1 MIFILLVKNGFVN
14 WNKNWQEVNT
24 YTRYSYW
31 CKIFERYRSV
41 EEKTQQPRST
51 EVNNAGFLSF
61 YLLLHSLYEK
71 IYVLWDEVS
80 RGNRE
85 EPFQDILWERPLND
99 LIKMQWTDFSNKL
112 RKKFVAE
119 KETDLQGVDKKK
131 KI

>member
-1 MIFILLVKNGFVN
+1 MVLSIEIRIDKKSTRTHVTRTGVK
-14 WNKNWQEVNT
+14 
-24 YTRYSYW
+24 YSQRW
-31 CKIFERYRSV
+31 SSV
-41 EEKTQQPRST
+41 EEKTQQPRGT

-61 YLLLHSLYEK
+61 YLLLHSSYEK
-71 IYVLWDEVS
+71 IYVLWNEVS

-85 EPFQDILWERPLND
+85 EPFQDILWERPLKD